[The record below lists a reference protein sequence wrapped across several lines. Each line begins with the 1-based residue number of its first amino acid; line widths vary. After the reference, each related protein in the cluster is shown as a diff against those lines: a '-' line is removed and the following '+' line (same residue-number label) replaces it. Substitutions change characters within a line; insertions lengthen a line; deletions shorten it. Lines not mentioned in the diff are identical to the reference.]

1 MKRSNR
7 VVRAGHGLLPNRGN
21 FGKRNVANY
30 VKHTDGDRKMPI
42 KLLTRAFFLMYASFI
57 LAMVAP
63 GDLEGQTSQ
72 ELTIVAAIPGEFPPQ
87 YSFDSGGKPQ
97 GFAIDVLDGIASVA
111 GLHVRYDV
119 TKGWEEAQE
128 ALRTGA
134 ADVIPNMGITER
146 RKEFADFTLPVE
158 TFPISIFVREDYPD
172 IQTKNDLSGHKVAVV
187 KLNVGYTLLKDQKD
201 IELVMASDRQGALF
215 MLLSGQADALVYPE
229 PLIWLDARSVGVDEK
244 IKIVGQPIEEI
255 KRGIAVA
262 KGKNDLLK
270 KLDEATKSFVH
281 SDEYQ
286 QIYSKWYGKSKPW
299 LTPTRIGTIASL
311 LIVSGFIILLFLRAR
326 LMQRVNKKME
336 QTLERQTIEIKDR
349 EKRYRDLYFSMNEGV
364 CLHEL
369 VYGNSGEA
377 TNYRI
382 VDVNPQF
389 ENLTGLKKS
398 NVIGKF
404 GSEAYGTDVPPY
416 FDIYVNVAQT
426 GASRAFESYFEPL
439 DKHFRISVFSPEQD
453 YFATIFQD
461 VSEYK
466 QAEAALR
473 KSEEKWRHILLN
485 TPQIGISLDSKGK
498 IIFANQYFLGFTGWG
513 KKEIVGQNWFDLFIP
528 DQIREEMRT
537 VFDAVMSQKH
547 EHGYST
553 YENEILTRDGET
565 RIVSWANV
573 LTLNSQGHV
582 VDVTCLG
589 VDVTERR
596 RSEEALRKSE
606 ERYRLIAQNTLDS
619 IWAMDASFKFT
630 FLSPSTEEM
639 FGYSVEEW
647 MSLDWEDVVHPDHI
661 EGLHNVFDEFKEASN
676 QKSITEETLMRR
688 KDGVFIWIEYT
699 ATPLIDQNLT
709 FSGVVGVSRDIT
721 DRKRNEE
728 ALRESETRFKALHNA
743 SFGGI
748 TIHDKGLIL
757 ECNTGLAIITGYSYD
772 ELIGMDG
779 LLLIAE
785 HSRPEVMKNIQAGY
799 EKPYEVYG
807 LRKDG
812 EEYPLRLE
820 ARNIPY
826 KGKMVRVVEFRD
838 ISDIRFI
845 QNELIEAKER
855 AETANQAK
863 SAFLANMSHELR
875 TPLNGVMGMLQ
886 LIGTTSLDSE
896 QTNYAQV
903 AIKSCRR
910 LTGLL
915 GDILD
920 LSRIE
925 ANKMEIGNEPFDL
938 EDTIQAVENLFS
950 PAANQEGLELTFSIS
965 TSTPKVLRG
974 DSARLQQIL
983 NNLIGNALKF
993 AKSGPITVNTSVLP
1007 ISSRDKC
1014 RILFSVSDTGIGI
1027 SDDMLDK
1034 LFEPFVQADVSYT
1047 RQYQGAGLGLSI
1059 VRHLL
1064 QLMNGTMSVES
1075 EEGVGSTFYVSIPF
1089 GVDKGQVKEAS
1100 PVAGHASG
1108 SLEGKKVLL
1117 AEDDKT
1123 SALAVVRQI
1132 EKLKCNITVAEDGK
1146 NALEALRDNEF
1157 DLVLMDVQMPV
1168 MDGVEVTRR
1177 IRNGEVGKD
1186 KAGIPIIALTAYAMA
1201 GDKERFMKTGMD
1213 GYVVK
1218 PVEMRELQN
1227 EIKKV
1232 FDGG

>member
-1 MKRSNR
+1 M
-7 VVRAGHGLLPNRGN
+7 
-21 FGKRNVANY
+21 
-30 VKHTDGDRKMPI
+30 
-42 KLLTRAFFLMYASFI
+42 
-57 LAMVAP
+57 
-63 GDLEGQTSQ
+63 Q
-72 ELTIVAAIPGEFPPQ
+72 
-87 YSFDSGGKPQ
+87 
-97 GFAIDVLDGIASVA
+97 
-111 GLHVRYDV
+111 
-119 TKGWEEAQE
+119 
-128 ALRTGA
+128 
-134 ADVIPNMGITER
+134 
-146 RKEFADFTLPVE
+146 
-158 TFPISIFVREDYPD
+158 
-172 IQTKNDLSGHKVAVV
+172 
-187 KLNVGYTLLKDQKD
+187 
-201 IELVMASDRQGALF
+201 
-215 MLLSGQADALVYPE
+215 
-229 PLIWLDARSVGVDEK
+229 
-244 IKIVGQPIEEI
+244 
-255 KRGIAVA
+255 
-262 KGKNDLLK
+262 
-270 KLDEATKSFVH
+270 

-286 QIYSKWYGKSKPW
+286 RIYSKWYGTPKPW
-299 LTPTRIGTIASL
+299 LTPARIGTIVGLSIVAS
-311 LIVSGFIILLFLRAR
+311 FIILLFLRAR
-326 LMQRVNKKME
+326 FMQRLNRRME
-336 QTLERQTIEIKDR
+336 QTIQRQTTEIQTR
-349 EKRYRDLYFSMNEGV
+349 EKRYRDLYLSMNEGV

-369 VYGNSGEA
+369 VYGDSGEA

-389 ENLTGLKKS
+389 ENLTGLKKT
-398 NVIGKF
+398 NVIGKL

-416 FDIYVNVAQT
+416 LDIYVNVAQT
-426 GASRAFESYFEPL
+426 GGSRAFESYFEPL

-453 YFATIFQD
+453 SFATIFQD

-466 QAEAALR
+466 LAEAALR
-473 KSEEKWRHILLN
+473 NSEEKWRHILLN
-485 TPQIGISLDSKGK
+485 TPQIGISLNSKGS
-498 IIFANQYFLGFTGWG
+498 IIFANQYFLSSTGWE
-513 KKEIVGQNWFDLFIP
+513 KNEIVNQNWFDLFIP

-547 EHGYST
+547 KHGYST

-647 MSLDWEDVVHPDHI
+647 MSLDWEDVIHPDHI
-661 EGLHNVFDEFKEASN
+661 EGVHQVFDKFLGASD
-676 QKSITEETLMRR
+676 QKSITEETVMRR
-688 KDGVFIWIEYT
+688 KDGTFIWIEYT
-699 ATPLIDQNLT
+699 ATALFDNNLT

-757 ECNTGLAIITGYSYD
+757 ECNTGLTIITGYSYD

-785 HSRPEVMKNIQAGY
+785 HSRPEVIKNIQADY

-812 EEYPLRLE
+812 KEYPLRLE

-838 ISDIRFI
+838 ISDIKFI

-855 AETANQAK
+855 AETANQTK

-896 QTNYAQV
+896 QTHYAQV
-903 AIKSCRR
+903 AIKSCQR
-910 LTGLL
+910 LTRLL

-925 ANKMEIGNEPFDL
+925 ANKMEIGNEHFDL
-938 EDTIQAVENLFS
+938 DETIQTVENLFS
-950 PAANQEGLELTFSIS
+950 PAANQAGLELVFSIS
-965 TSTPKVLRG
+965 PSIPRVLRG

-993 AKSGPITVNTSVLP
+993 TKTGSITVDISVLP
-1007 ISSRDKC
+1007 ISSHDKC

-1027 SDDMLDK
+1027 SDDMLNE

-1064 QLMNGTMSVES
+1064 QLMNGTMSVKS

-1089 GVDKGQVKEAS
+1089 GVDKGQAEKTSSVS
-1100 PVAGHASG
+1100 DHASG

-1123 SALAVVRQI
+1123 SALAVVRQM
-1132 EKLKCNITVAEDGK
+1132 EKLKCDIQVAEDGK
-1146 NALEALRDNEF
+1146 NALEAIRDNDF
-1157 DLVLMDVQMPV
+1157 DLVLMDVQMPI

-1186 KAGIPIIALTAYAMA
+1186 KASIPIIALTAYAMA
-1201 GDKERFMKTGMD
+1201 GDKEKFMKTGMD

-1227 EIKKV
+1227 EIKRV
-1232 FDGG
+1232 LEDGKKRI